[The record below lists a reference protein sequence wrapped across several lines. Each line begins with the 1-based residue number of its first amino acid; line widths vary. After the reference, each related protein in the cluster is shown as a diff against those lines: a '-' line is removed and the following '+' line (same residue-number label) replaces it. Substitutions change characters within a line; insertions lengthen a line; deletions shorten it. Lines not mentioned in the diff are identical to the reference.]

1 MTGTFVTVA
10 LITSAVLL
18 TLVVPGTLARWR
30 RQRTDPARALLLWQ
44 SVSVAGVVCALLAAP
59 VAVLTSGLRHPWL
72 LGLAVAVSAGMLARV
87 LWSGHRVGTDLRR
100 LRAEH
105 RAMVDLL
112 GERLE
117 DLEDGDGRS
126 GAQGYG
132 GRGDREG
139 GKDRTARDPIR
150 VLAHPAPTAFCLPGK
165 GDRIVL
171 TRATV
176 ERLGHEELRAVLA
189 HEQAHLDH
197 RHDLLLELF
206 TVLHKAV
213 PARVR
218 AHTALHEV
226 HLLAEV
232 LADHRAAARTSAP
245 ALARALVAMVAPEA
259 LDDHAASTS
268 ATGGGRA
275 GRGTTDGDLTH
286 RDLLQEP
293 RLQHALGAAD
303 TQVGTRLQLLAQP
316 PAPAGLRLALT
327 SGAVGVLALPAVLLL
342 LLWWA

>member
-1 MTGTFVTVA
+1 MTGALVTAA
-10 LITSAVLL
+10 LITSALLL
-18 TLVVPGTLARWR
+18 TLVVPRTLARWR
-30 RQRTDPARALLLWQ
+30 PQRTDPARALLLWQ
-44 SVSVAGVVCALLAAP
+44 SVSVSGVLCALLAAP
-59 VAVLTSGLRHPWL
+59 VAVLTSGLRHPLL
-72 LGLAVAVSAGMLARV
+72 LGLAIALSAGMLARV

-105 RAMVDLL
+105 RARVDLV

-117 DLEDGDGRS
+117 GLEDGE
-126 GAQGYG
+126 
-132 GRGDREG
+132 EG
-139 GKDRTARDPIR
+139 EGLDPIR

-171 TRATV
+171 SRATV
-176 ERLGHEELRAVLA
+176 ERLGPEELRAVLA

-213 PARVR
+213 PDRVR
-218 AHTALHEV
+218 APAALDEV

-259 LDDHAASTS
+259 LGGRHS
-268 ATGGGRA
+268 ATDSSGRSQRA
-275 GRGTTDGDLTH
+275 SATTDGATADETQ
-286 RDLLQEP
+286 RLLHQP

-303 TQVGTRLQLLAQP
+303 TQVGTRLRLLAQP
-316 PAPAGLRLALT
+316 RATAGLRLTLT
-327 SGAVGVLALPAVLLL
+327 AGAAGVLALPVALVL

>member
-1 MTGTFVTVA
+1 MTGTLVTVA

-112 GERLE
+112 GDRLGALGDGADAE
-117 DLEDGDGRS
+117 DSEDGAGPE
-126 GAQGYG
+126 G
-132 GRGDREG
+132 GRG
-139 GKDRTARDPIR
+139 RTARDPIR

-259 LDDHAASTS
+259 LDDHAASP
-268 ATGGGRA
+268 AGGGRA
-275 GRGTTDGDLTH
+275 GRGATDGDLTH